1 MNVFVKYII
10 FAFFLFSSCCSQ
22 NDKRMNVITNDVD
35 NVDKGVRVLQ
45 TLELRKDTYKD
56 VYKILHTDSY
66 ENVEKIKILK
76 NNKEISYIDVPNGTD
91 VKNLSIYNISETKK
105 GFRIKL
111 TWGGGR
117 NFYNKTYYFDFIN
130 GGFYLG
136 RILSNDCII
145 DEEKY
150 KDPDY
155 HCEETYREI
164 IPRLHI
170 DNFELD
176 DWIY

>member
-1 MNVFVKYII
+1 MNVLVKYII
-10 FAFFLFSSCCSQ
+10 FAFLLFSSCCPPQ
-22 NDKRMNVITNDVD
+22 DEKKDVTTNDV
-35 NVDKGVRVLQ
+35 NNEGKGVRELHI
-45 TLELRKDTYKD
+45 LELKNDTYND

-66 ENVEKIKILK
+66 GNVEKIEILR
-76 NNKEISYIDVPNGTD
+76 NNKVISYIDVPNGEEI
-91 VKNLSIYNISETKK
+91 KNLSIYNISETKK

-117 NFYNKTYYFDFIN
+117 NIYNKTYYFDFVN

-136 RILSNDCII
+136 RILSNDCIS

-150 KDPDY
+150 KDFDY

-164 IPRLHI
+164 TPQLHI